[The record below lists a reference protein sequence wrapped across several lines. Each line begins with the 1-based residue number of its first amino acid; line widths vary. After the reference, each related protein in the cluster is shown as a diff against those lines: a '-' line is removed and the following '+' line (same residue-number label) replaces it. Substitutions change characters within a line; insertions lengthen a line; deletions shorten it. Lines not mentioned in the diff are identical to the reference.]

1 MGNSK
6 KLEKTTLRGWA
17 VHVARIGVRR
27 GANRVFV
34 GKREEKR
41 PLGRLRRMWEDII
54 KIDLH

>member
-1 MGNSK
+1 
-6 KLEKTTLRGWA
+6 
-17 VHVARIGVRR
+17 VARIGVRR